1 MNKNIEKIDEY
12 LKGVTLPEYVSH
24 QHRQQLRREVLGKI
38 ERRQNMS
45 IRKRNWK
52 VVAAVILICTGFVT
66 AAAVVGIKYN
76 YIGQDDEGHHR
87 VQSEDGTN
95 IIIFD
100 GAHADNPEQAVEYA
114 EEIALL
120 KQQGDRELVLV
131 GEIEVNGQHD
141 SRMLHYK
148 YNISDGRT
156 IEVGERDPD
165 DTGPRTL
172 VGERLE
178 EASQLLRDSIP
189 NNILAEYDGQSVK
202 IHSKPEEQEI
212 ETYEKTIQGRLFS
225 FKTRRFT
232 LSDGTEVAW
241 SIGTP
246 KENQ

>member
-1 MNKNIEKIDEY
+1 
-12 LKGVTLPEYVSH
+12 
-24 QHRQQLRREVLGKI
+24 
-38 ERRQNMS
+38 
-45 IRKRNWK
+45 
-52 VVAAVILICTGFVT
+52 
-66 AAAVVGIKYN
+66 
-76 YIGQDDEGHHR
+76 
-87 VQSEDGTN
+87 
-95 IIIFD
+95 
-100 GAHADNPEQAVEYA
+100 
-114 EEIALL
+114 
-120 KQQGDRELVLV
+120 
-131 GEIEVNGQHD
+131 
-141 SRMLHYK
+141 MLHYK